1 MFRTLVEQQE
11 VVVVPSEE
19 ELPDVVELENE
30 LEIDVRDEVVLDDV
44 DEVVPVELL
53 VLVFARLSVVTA

>member
-11 VVVVPSEE
+11 VVVVLSEE